1 MLIVVIYIISAFLT
15 YILAYKLIRRIDKK
29 EREKLNNWEYTT
41 LGEVKAL
48 LSGIYAE
55 LPDNLTLG
63 VIQSYVEEKKAELKK

>member
-15 YILAYKLIRRIDKK
+15 YIFAYKLIRRIDRK

-48 LSGIYAE
+48 LSDIYAE

-63 VIQSYVEEKKAELKK
+63 AIQSYVEEKKVELKK

>member
-1 MLIVVIYIISAFLT
+1 MIIVIIYIISAFLT
-15 YILAYKLIRRIDKK
+15 YIFAYKLIRRIDKK

-48 LSGIYAE
+48 LSDIYSE

-63 VIQSYVEEKKAELKK
+63 AIQSYVEEKKAELKK

>member
-15 YILAYKLIRRIDKK
+15 YIFAYKLIRRIDRK

-41 LGEVKAL
+41 LGEVKSL
-48 LSGIYAE
+48 LSDIYAE

-63 VIQSYVEEKKAELKK
+63 AIQSYVEEKKAELKK

>member
-15 YILAYKLIRRIDKK
+15 YIFAYKLIRRIDRK

-48 LSGIYAE
+48 LSDIYAE

-63 VIQSYVEEKKAELKK
+63 AIQSYVEEKKAELKK

>member
-1 MLIVVIYIISAFLT
+1 MIIVVIYIISAFLT
-15 YILAYKLIRRIDKK
+15 YIFAYKLIRRIDRR

-48 LSGIYAE
+48 LSDIYAE

-63 VIQSYVEEKKAELKK
+63 TIQSYVEERKAELKK

>member
-1 MLIVVIYIISAFLT
+1 MLIVIIYIISAFLT
-15 YILAYKLIRRIDKK
+15 YIFAYKLIRRIDRK

-48 LSGIYAE
+48 LSDIYAE

-63 VIQSYVEEKKAELKK
+63 TIQSYVEEKKAELKK

>member
-1 MLIVVIYIISAFLT
+1 MIIVIIYIISAFLT
-15 YILAYKLIRRIDKK
+15 YIFAYKLIRRIDRK

-48 LSGIYAE
+48 LSDIYAE

-63 VIQSYVEEKKAELKK
+63 AIQSYVEEKKAELKK

>member
-1 MLIVVIYIISAFLT
+1 MIIVVIYIISAFLT
-15 YILAYKLIRRIDKK
+15 YIFAYKLIRRIDRK

-48 LSGIYAE
+48 LSDIYAE

-63 VIQSYVEEKKAELKK
+63 AIQSYVEEKKAELKK

>member
-1 MLIVVIYIISAFLT
+1 MIIVVIYIISAFLT
-15 YILAYKLIRRIDKK
+15 YIFAYKLIRRIDRK

-48 LSGIYAE
+48 LSDIYAE

-63 VIQSYVEEKKAELKK
+63 TIHSYVEEKKAELKK

>member
-1 MLIVVIYIISAFLT
+1 MLIVIIYIISAFLT
-15 YILAYKLIRRIDKK
+15 YIFAYKLIRRIDRK

-48 LSGIYAE
+48 LSDIYAE

-63 VIQSYVEEKKAELKK
+63 AIQSYVEEKKAELKK

>member
-1 MLIVVIYIISAFLT
+1 MIIVVIYIISAFLT
-15 YILAYKLIRRIDKK
+15 YIFAYKLIRRIDKK

-48 LSGIYAE
+48 LSDIYAE

-63 VIQSYVEEKKAELKK
+63 AIQSYVEEKKAELKK